1 MTDAK
6 EHTVLELPKVYLV
19 RMMVFT
25 LVVTILVV
33 VLFPH
38 MQRAFMANPALNGV
52 IIGALLLGVGY
63 SFRIVWRLWPE
74 INWVNS
80 FKINDPDHDTTHMP
94 RLLGPMATLF
104 RDRPNRTVL
113 SPLSMRSLLDS
124 LASRLDEARDISRY
138 LVGLLIFLGLLG
150 TFWGLLE
157 TVTSVGDAIRSLDV
171 SSAQSAT
178 VFEELKS
185 GLEAP
190 LSGMGLAF
198 SSSLFGLAGS
208 LILGFLELQANQAQ
222 NRFYNDLEDWLS
234 TITDLQA
241 GDSGTLTVP
250 HYLRLDVAGLQK
262 GIERINQ
269 TLDEALASEPAPSAS
284 APSPASSALG
294 LPALS
299 AQDGESMEKLAD
311 AVASLVQ
318 QMREE
323 QKIVRQWAQAQQV
336 QQNEMQKL
344 ILRASKQQPPQ
355 SQGPASRF
363 SQAAAVEDE

>member
-1 MTDAK
+1 MATMADAK
-6 EHTVLELPKVYLV
+6 EHTVLELPKVYLA
-19 RMMVFT
+19 RMLVFM
-25 LVVTILVV
+25 LVVTILAV

-38 MQRAFMANPALNGV
+38 MQRAFMANPGLNGV
-52 IIGALLLGVGY
+52 IIGALLLGVVY
-63 SFRIVWRLWPE
+63 AFRMVWRLWPE
-74 INWVNS
+74 INWVNG
-80 FKINDPDHDTTHMP
+80 FRIANPGLELTHTP
-94 RLLGPMATLF
+94 KLLGPMATLF

-113 SPLSMRSLLDS
+113 SPISMRSLLDS
-124 LASRLDEARDISRY
+124 IASRLDEARDISRY

-157 TVTSVGDAIRSLDV
+157 TVSSVGDAIRSLDV

-198 SSSLFGLAGS
+198 SSSLFGLSGS
-208 LILGFLELQANQAQ
+208 LILGFLELQASQAQ

-234 TITDLQA
+234 TITDIQA
-241 GDSGTLTVP
+241 GESGSLSVP
-250 HYLRLDVAGLQK
+250 GYLRLDIAGLQK

-269 TLDEALASEPAPSAS
+269 TLDDALASDTPPAP
-284 APSPASSALG
+284 APVANVPDLA
-294 LPALS
+294 
-299 AQDGESMEKLAD
+299 AQDSESMEKLAD

-318 QMREE
+318 QMRED

-344 ILRASKQQPPQ
+344 ILRTAKQVPT
-355 SQGPASRF
+355 SAGRF
-363 SQAAAVEDE
+363 SQAAAVEDEE

>member
-19 RMMVFT
+19 RMTVFM
-25 LVVTILVV
+25 LVVTILAV

-38 MQRAFMANPALNGV
+38 MQRAFMANPGLNGV

-63 SFRIVWRLWPE
+63 SFRIVLRLWPE
-74 INWVNS
+74 INWVNG
-80 FKINDPDHDTTHMP
+80 FKISDPAHETTHTP

-124 LASRLDEARDISRY
+124 IASRLDEARDISRY
-138 LVGLLIFLGLLG
+138 MVGLLIFLGLLG

-157 TVTSVGDAIRSLDV
+157 TVTSVGDAIRALDV

-178 VFEELKS
+178 VFEELKT

-208 LILGFLELQANQAQ
+208 LILGFLELQASQAQ

-234 TITDLQA
+234 TITDIQA
-241 GDSGTLTVP
+241 GESGTLTVP
-250 HYLRLDVAGLQK
+250 HYLRLDMAGLQK

-269 TLDEALASEPAPSAS
+269 TLDEALAAEPVSS
-284 APSPASSALG
+284 APAAVSPASSFSAPG
-294 LPALS
+294 LPTLS
-299 AQDGESMEKLAD
+299 PQDGESMEKLAD

-344 ILRASKQQPPQ
+344 ILRTAKQPPQ
-355 SQGPASRF
+355 GPVSRF
-363 SQAAAVEDE
+363 GTAAAVEDE

>member
-1 MTDAK
+1 MATMADAK

-19 RMMVFT
+19 RMLVFM
-25 LVVTILVV
+25 LVVTILAV

-38 MQRAFMANPALNGV
+38 MQRAFMANPGLNGV
-52 IIGALLLGVGY
+52 IIGALMLGVVY
-63 SFRIVWRLWPE
+63 AFRMVWRLWPE
-74 INWVNS
+74 INWVNG
-80 FKINDPDHDTTHMP
+80 FRIANPGLELTHTP
-94 RLLGPMATLF
+94 KLLGPMATLF
-104 RDRPNRTVL
+104 RDRSHRTML

-124 LASRLDEARDISRY
+124 IASRLDEARDLSRY

-157 TVTSVGDAIRSLDV
+157 TVTSVGDAIRALDV

-208 LILGFLELQANQAQ
+208 LILGFLELQASQAQ

-234 TITDLQA
+234 TITDIQA
-241 GDSGTLTVP
+241 GDGGSLAVP
-250 HYLRLDVAGLQK
+250 GHLRLDIAGLQK

-269 TLDEALASEPAPSAS
+269 TLDDALTADVPSSPTPAASVPN
-284 APSPASSALG
+284 LN
-294 LPALS
+294 
-299 AQDGESMEKLAD
+299 AQDGESMERLAD

-344 ILRASKQQPPQ
+344 ILRTTKQVPT
-355 SQGPASRF
+355 GAGRF
-363 SQAAAVEDE
+363 SQAAAVEDEE

>member
-19 RMMVFT
+19 RMMVFM
-25 LVVTILVV
+25 LVVIILAV

-38 MQRAFMANPALNGV
+38 MQRAFMANAGLNGV
-52 IIGALLLGVGY
+52 IIGALLLGVIY
-63 SFRIVWRLWPE
+63 SFRMVWRLWPE
-74 INWVNS
+74 ISWVNS
-80 FKINDPDHDTTHMP
+80 FKINDPNHDTTHTP

-157 TVTSVGDAIRSLDV
+157 TVTSVGDAIRALDV

-241 GDSGTLTVP
+241 GESGSLAVP
-250 HYLRLDVAGLQK
+250 HYLRLDMAGLQK

-269 TLDEALASEPAPSAS
+269 TLDEALAAEPAPSAP
-284 APSPASSALG
+284 APAPVSSALG
-294 LPALS
+294 MPALS

-344 ILRASKQQPPQ
+344 ILRAAKQPPQ
-355 SQGPASRF
+355 SPASRF

>member
-1 MTDAK
+1 MADSK

-19 RMMVFT
+19 RMMVFM
-25 LVVTILVV
+25 LVVSILAV

-38 MQRAFMANPALNGV
+38 MQRAFMANPGLNGV
-52 IIGALLLGVGY
+52 IIGALFLGVIY
-63 SFRIVWRLWPE
+63 SFRMVWRLWPE
-74 INWVNS
+74 INWVNG
-80 FKINDPDHDTTHMP
+80 FRIANPGLELTHTP

-104 RDRPNRTVL
+104 RDRPHRTVL

-124 LASRLDEARDISRY
+124 IASRLDEARDISRY

-157 TVTSVGDAIRSLDV
+157 TVSSVGDAIRSLDV

-208 LILGFLELQANQAQ
+208 LILGFLELQASQAQ

-234 TITDLQA
+234 TITDIQA
-241 GDSGTLTVP
+241 GESGTLAVP
-250 HYLRLDVAGLQK
+250 GHLRLDIAGLQK

-269 TLDEALASEPAPSAS
+269 TLDDALTTDVPAPTSSVAS
-284 APSPASSALG
+284 VPS
-294 LPALS
+294 LS

-344 ILRASKQQPPQ
+344 ILRTAKQM
-355 SQGPASRF
+355 PASAGRF
-363 SQAAAVEDE
+363 SQAAAVEDEE

>member
-1 MTDAK
+1 MADAT

-19 RMMVFT
+19 RMIVFM
-25 LVVTILVV
+25 LVVSILTVI
-33 VLFPH
+33 LFPH
-38 MQRAFMANPALNGV
+38 MERAFMANPGLNAV
-52 IIGALLLGVGY
+52 IIGALLLGVVF
-63 SFRIVWRLWPE
+63 SFRMVWRLWPE
-74 INWVNS
+74 ITWVNG
-80 FKINDPDHDTTHMP
+80 FRIANPALDLAHPPK
-94 RLLGPMATLF
+94 LLGPMATLF
-104 RDRPNRTVL
+104 RDRSNRTVL

-124 LASRLDEARDISRY
+124 IASRLDEARDISRY

-157 TVTSVGDAIRSLDV
+157 TVTSVGDAIRALDV
-171 SSAQSAT
+171 SSAQSAA
-178 VFEELKS
+178 VFDQLKS

-208 LILGFLELQANQAQ
+208 LILGFLELQASQAQ

-234 TITDLQA
+234 TITDIQA
-241 GDSGTLTVP
+241 GESGGLAVP
-250 HYLRLDVAGLQK
+250 GYLRLDMASLQK

-269 TLDEALASEPAPSAS
+269 TLDEALAADAPAPSA
-284 APSPASSALG
+284 PAVGA
-294 LPALS
+294 PALS
-299 AQDGESMEKLAD
+299 PQDGESMEKLAD

-344 ILRASKQQPPQ
+344 ILRTAKQV
-355 SQGPASRF
+355 PASAGRF
-363 SQAAAVEDE
+363 SQAAAVEDEE

>member
-1 MTDAK
+1 MAIYGPRELPKATMTDAR
-6 EHTVLELPKVYLV
+6 EPTVLELPKVYLV
-19 RMMVFT
+19 RMIVFM
-25 LVVTILVV
+25 LVVTILAV

-38 MQRAFMANPALNGV
+38 MQRAFMANPGLNGV
-52 IIGALLLGVGY
+52 IVGALLLGVVY
-63 SFRIVWRLWPE
+63 SFRMVWRLWPE
-74 INWVNS
+74 ISW
-80 FKINDPDHDTTHMP
+80 INGFRIANPGLEMTHTP
-94 RLLGPMATLF
+94 KLLAPMATLF
-104 RDRPNRTVL
+104 RDRLHRTVL

-138 LVGLLIFLGLLG
+138 MVGLLIFLGLLG

-157 TVTSVGDAIRSLDV
+157 TVTSVGDAIRALDV

-178 VFEELKS
+178 VFDQLKT

-208 LILGFLELQANQAQ
+208 LILGFLELQASQAQ

-241 GDSGTLTVP
+241 GEGTAAP
-250 HYLRLDVAGLQK
+250 AHLRMDVVGLQK

-269 TLDEALASEPAPSAS
+269 TLDDALATDASAS
-284 APSPASSALG
+284 SGVPAI
-294 LPALS
+294 S

-344 ILRASKQQPPQ
+344 ILRTAKQPPGT
-355 SQGPASRF
+355 STSRF
-363 SQAAAVEDE
+363 SQAAAVEDEE

>member
-1 MTDAK
+1 
-6 EHTVLELPKVYLV
+6 
-19 RMMVFT
+19 
-25 LVVTILVV
+25 
-33 VLFPH
+33 
-38 MQRAFMANPALNGV
+38 
-52 IIGALLLGVGY
+52 
-63 SFRIVWRLWPE
+63 
-74 INWVNS
+74 
-80 FKINDPDHDTTHMP
+80 
-94 RLLGPMATLF
+94 MATLF
-104 RDRPNRTVL
+104 RDRPHRTVL
-113 SPLSMRSLLDS
+113 SPQSMRSLLDS
-124 LASRLDEARDISRY
+124 IASRLDEARDISRY

-157 TVTSVGDAIRSLDV
+157 TVSSVGDAIRSLDV

-198 SSSLFGLAGS
+198 SSSLFGLSGS
-208 LILGFLELQANQAQ
+208 LILGFLELQASQAQ

-234 TITDLQA
+234 TITDIQA
-241 GDSGTLTVP
+241 GESGGLAMP
-250 HYLRLDVAGLQK
+250 GHLRVDIAGLQK

-269 TLDEALASEPAPSAS
+269 TLDDALASDAPGSA
-284 APSPASSALG
+284 AG
-294 LPALS
+294 LPNMT
-299 AQDGESMEKLAD
+299 AQEGESMEKLAD

-344 ILRASKQQPPQ
+344 ILRTAKQV
-355 SQGPASRF
+355 PASTGRF
-363 SQAAAVEDE
+363 SQAAAVEDEE

>member
-1 MTDAK
+1 MADAK

-19 RMMVFT
+19 RMIVFM
-25 LVVTILVV
+25 LVVSILAV

-38 MQRAFMANPALNGV
+38 MQRAFMANPGLNGV
-52 IIGALLLGVGY
+52 IIGALLLGVVY
-63 SFRIVWRLWPE
+63 SFRMVWRLWPE
-74 INWVNS
+74 INWVNG
-80 FKINDPDHDTTHMP
+80 FRIANPGLELTHTP

-104 RDRPNRTVL
+104 RDRPSRTVL
-113 SPLSMRSLLDS
+113 SPISMRSLLDS

-157 TVTSVGDAIRSLDV
+157 TVSSVGDAIRSLDV
-171 SSAQSAT
+171 TSAQSAT

-185 GLEAP
+185 GLEKP

-208 LILGFLELQANQAQ
+208 LILGFLELQASQAQ

-234 TITDLQA
+234 TITDIQA
-241 GDSGTLTVP
+241 GESGSLAVP
-250 HYLRLDVAGLQK
+250 GYLRLDIAGLQK
-262 GIERINQ
+262 GIERINH
-269 TLDEALASEPAPSAS
+269 TLDEALASEPGPPGPSS
-284 APSPASSALG
+284 IPG
-294 LPALS
+294 QS
-299 AQDGESMEKLAD
+299 AQDNESMEKLAD

-344 ILRASKQQPPQ
+344 ILRTAAKQPIA
-355 SQGPASRF
+355 GTPAARF
-363 SQAAAVEDE
+363 SQAAGVEDEE